1 MKLLTWNVNG
11 LRAVV
16 GKNFL
21 EFFNSIDA
29 DTFGINEIKLSEGQL
44 NLDLPGYEQYYN
56 YAEKKGYSGTAL
68 FSKVKPLS
76 ISFAQ
81 EIEEFKSEGRVINA
95 EYDDFY
101 LITVYAPNSQDELKR
116 LDFKRAFNKAL
127 LNYAKE
133 LNKTKGVIIT
143 GDLNVAH
150 REIDLKNPKTNHF
163 SAGFSDEEREDFSTF
178 IANGFTDSFRAVKGD
193 EIKYSWWSY
202 RFKAR
207 EKNTGW
213 RIDYFLVSDD
223 IKDRIVNADILT
235 DVLGSDHAPI
245 ILEIK

>member
-1 MKLLTWNVNG
+1 MKLITWNVNG
-11 LRAVV
+11 LRAVLN
-16 GKNFL
+16 KNFL
-21 EFFNSIDA
+21 EFFNQIDA

-44 NLDLPGYEQYYN
+44 NLDLEGYNQYYN
-56 YAEKKGYSGTAL
+56 YADKKGYSGTAL
-68 FSKVKPLS
+68 FSKIKPLS
-76 ISFAQ
+76 ITFAP
-81 EIEEFKSEGRVINA
+81 EISQFVGEGRVINA
-95 EYDDFY
+95 EFDDFY

-116 LDFKRAFNKAL
+116 LSFKQEFNKAL
-127 LNYAKE
+127 LEYAIE

-150 REIDLKNPKTNHF
+150 QEMDLKNPKTNHF
-163 SAGFSDEEREDFSTF
+163 NAGFSDEEREDFTAFMNVGF
-178 IANGFTDSFRAVKGD
+178 IDSFRYLHPD

-223 IKDRIVNADILT
+223 LKERIVSADILT

-245 ILEIK
+245 ILELK